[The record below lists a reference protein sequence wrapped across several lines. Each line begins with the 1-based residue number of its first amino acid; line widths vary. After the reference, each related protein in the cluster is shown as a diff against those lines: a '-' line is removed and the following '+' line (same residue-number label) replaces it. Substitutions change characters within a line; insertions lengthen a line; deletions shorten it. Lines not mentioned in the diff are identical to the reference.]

1 MDKEN
6 PMRDTIAAPATPTGG
21 ALCVIRVSGTD
32 AKGILQS
39 VFTGKVE
46 HRYMSYGFLKAGEE
60 TVDEVTAVF
69 FESPKSYTGE
79 DMAEI
84 YTHGGRAVVK
94 RVLDTLYAAGARM
107 AEPGEFTKR
116 AFLNGKMDLARAE
129 AVMDLISSEAEKSA
143 KSAVLQ
149 LEGSISRE
157 IDALYD
163 TVADALSG
171 VDAAID
177 YPEELEEDVYSLLPE
192 TLNNVRERMDTLIEG
207 SLKGRILREGYRVVL
222 LGKPNAG
229 KSSLLNAFLGR
240 ERAIVTELAGTTR
253 DTIEEPAEFCGL
265 PVLLTDTAG
274 IRETGD
280 KVESIGV
287 QRARAAMEQAD
298 LLLLCFDGNQE
309 FGEEE
314 QALLRE
320 TEGRERLAVLCKQ
333 DTAEALTLTILEE
346 KTKLPCAA
354 VSAKNGEGVEALKE
368 RIASMADPGQES
380 VLITNAR
387 HAESLKKAKAHLVSA
402 MEAMDA
408 DCIATDLHLVLEE
421 LGAITGKEAGED
433 VIDRIFSRFCVG
445 K

>member
-1 MDKEN
+1 MK
-6 PMRDTIAAPATPTGG
+6 DTIAAPATSTGG
-21 ALCVIRVSGTD
+21 ALCVIRISGPA
-32 AKGILQS
+32 AKTVLQN
-39 VFTGKVE
+39 VFTGTIS
-46 HRYMSYGFLKAGEE
+46 HRMLSYGWLKAGEE
-60 TVDEVTAVF
+60 IVDEVTAVY
-69 FESPKSYTGE
+69 FEAPKSYTGE

-84 YTHGGRAVVK
+84 YTHGGRAVV
-94 RVLDTLYAAGARM
+94 RRALNTLYAAGARM

-116 AFLNGKMDLARAE
+116 AFLNGKMDLSKAE

-143 KSAVLQ
+143 KSAALQ

-157 IDALYD
+157 IDALYE
-163 TVADALSG
+163 TVTDALSG

-177 YPEELEEDVYSLLPE
+177 YPEELEEDVYSLLPS
-192 TLNNVRERMDTLIEG
+192 TLSEVKARMESLIKG

-222 LGKPNAG
+222 LGRPNAG
-229 KSSLLNAFLGR
+229 KSSLLNALLGR
-240 ERAIVTELAGTTR
+240 ERAIVTELEGTTR
-253 DTIEEPAEFCGL
+253 DTIEEPAEFSGL

-274 IRETGD
+274 IRETSD
-280 KVESIGV
+280 RVESIGV

-298 LLLLCFDGNQE
+298 LLLLCFDGNHP

-314 QALLRE
+314 EALLFE
-320 TEGRERLAVLCKQ
+320 TEGRNRLAVLCKQ
-333 DTAEALTLTILEE
+333 DTAGELTLSLLAE

-354 VSAKNGEGVEALKE
+354 VSARNGEGVEELKE
-368 RIASMADPGQES
+368 RIASLADPGEES

-387 HAESLKKAKAHLVSA
+387 HAESLKKAKSHLESA
-402 MEAMDA
+402 MEAFDA